1 MQHVTTFYYLCSMF
15 ERKIISYKSY
25 YRDFMASLS
34 DGAKKKIH
42 YGLDLLASQERAS
55 EKFVKFVKDEIYE
68 LRAEYENNIY
78 RLFFIFDKDK
88 VVVLFNGFKKKTQK
102 TPKSE
107 LNKAIKIK
115 KEYYANK

>member
-1 MQHVTTFYYLCSMF
+1 MF

-55 EKFVKFVKDEIYE
+55 EKFVKFVKDEIY
-68 LRAEYENNIY
+68 
-78 RLFFIFDKDK
+78 
-88 VVVLFNGFKKKTQK
+88 
-102 TPKSE
+102 
-107 LNKAIKIK
+107 
-115 KEYYANK
+115 